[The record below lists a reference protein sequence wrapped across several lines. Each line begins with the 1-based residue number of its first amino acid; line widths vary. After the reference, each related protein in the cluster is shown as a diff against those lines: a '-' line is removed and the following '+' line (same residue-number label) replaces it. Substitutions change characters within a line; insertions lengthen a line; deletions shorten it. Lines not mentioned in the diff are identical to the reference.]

1 MSDQFTEV
9 TTQGWLQRLGGSLV
23 AALIGLILVPVSIVL
38 LYWNEGRA
46 VDAIRALNRGAAAIV
61 EVNAAAVD
69 PQANGKLVH
78 VSGMMQPTTPA
89 RDPVFG
95 VTGDGLLRLSRTVE
109 MYQWKEESNS
119 QSTQSVGGSK
129 TTETTYTYQ
138 RVWSA
143 QPIVSA
149 QFKVRDGHQNP
160 PMQVRSATF
169 DAGEVKLG
177 AYRVDPSLLN
187 KLATFTPLQAQSA
200 PPAGYQ
206 AAGDGFYQGQNPG
219 QPAIGD
225 VRVTF
230 AAIPAQT
237 VSVAAAQ
244 SNGVLTGVSRCQR
257 LHHRAGGAGRRHR
270 RRAVPRRAEIGKPA
284 DLDPARRRLRR
295 DADRLR
301 LHDPAADDGVRGAA
315 VPGIAGRRRR
325 LPGGADAGGADH
337 AGDDR
342 DRLDRAPA
350 VDRRLAAG
358 RRRAPRCTCCAGC
371 IRGAR
376 PGRGLSLI
384 GDGRDR
390 IAAASRRA
398 CNT

>member
-23 AALIGLILVPVSIVL
+23 AALIGLILVPASIVL

-46 VDAIRALNRGAAAIV
+46 VDAIRALNRGAAAIF
-61 EVNAAAVD
+61 EVDAAQVD
-69 PQANGKLVH
+69 PQGNGKLVH

-109 MYQWKEESNS
+109 MYQWKEETHS
-119 QSTQSVGGSK
+119 QSQQSVGGSK

-138 RVWSA
+138 HVWSD
-143 QPIVSA
+143 QPIASG

-169 DAGEVKLG
+169 NAGEVKLG

-187 KLATFTPLQAQSA
+187 KVTDFTALQPQSA

-206 AAGDGFYQGQNPG
+206 ASGDAFYRGADPG

-225 VRVTF
+225 IRATF
-230 AAIPAQT
+230 TAIPAQT

-244 SNGVLTGVSRCQR
+244 SNGVLTSYRDQNGYTIALAEPGVVSASALFHDEQKSESQMTWILRGVGFVLMLIGFVCMTR
-257 LHHRAGGAGRRHR
+257 PLTMLFAVLPFLESLVGAGAFLAALTL
-270 RRAVPRRAEIGKPA
+270 AVPITLLTIAFAWIVHRPVIGGLLVLGAIAAVYLLRKLHPRRPI
-284 DLDPARRRLRR
+284 
-295 DADRLR
+295 
-301 LHDPAADDGVRGAA
+301 PAAV
-315 VPGIAGRRRR
+315 
-325 LPGGADAGGADH
+325 
-337 AGDDR
+337 
-342 DRLDRAPA
+342 
-350 VDRRLAAG
+350 
-358 RRRAPRCTCCAGC
+358 
-371 IRGAR
+371 
-376 PGRGLSLI
+376 
-384 GDGRDR
+384 
-390 IAAASRRA
+390 
-398 CNT
+398 

>member
-9 TTQGWLQRLGGSLV
+9 TTQGWLQRLGGSFV
-23 AALIGLILVPVSIVL
+23 AALIGLILVPVSIGV

-61 EVNAAAVD
+61 EVSATEVD

-109 MYQWKEESNS
+109 MYQWKEESKS

-129 TTETTYTYQ
+129 TTETTYTYTH
-138 RVWSA
+138 VWSD
-143 QPIVSA
+143 QPIVST

-169 DAGEVKLG
+169 NAGEVKLG
-177 AYRVDPSLLN
+177 AYRVDPTLLN
-187 KLATFTPLQAQSA
+187 KVATFTPLQAQSA

-206 AAGDGFYQGQNPG
+206 TAGDGFYQGQNPG
-219 QPAIGD
+219 NPAIGD

-230 AAIPAQT
+230 AAVPAQT

-244 SNGVLTGVSRCQR
+244 SGGVLTGYRDANGYTIALAEPGVATAAALFHDERKS
-257 LHHRAGGAGRRHR
+257 AGQLTWILRGAGFVAMLIGFVCFTRPLTMVFAVLPFLESLVGAGAFLVALTL
-270 RRAVPRRAEIGKPA
+270 AVPITLVTIAVAWIVHRPLIGGLLLVGA
-284 DLDPARRRLRR
+284 
-295 DADRLR
+295 
-301 LHDPAADDGVRGAA
+301 VAA
-315 VPGIAGRRRR
+315 VYLLRKLHPRR
-325 LPGGADAGGADH
+325 
-337 AGDDR
+337 
-342 DRLDRAPA
+342 PA
-350 VDRRLAAG
+350 Q
-358 RRRAPRCTCCAGC
+358 
-371 IRGAR
+371 
-376 PGRGLSLI
+376 
-384 GDGRDR
+384 
-390 IAAASRRA
+390 AAA
-398 CNT
+398 